1 MGTQNNYKHTA
12 TLIIKFLKNEL
23 TGQEALD
30 FERWLNASME
40 NRELV
45 ESFRNT
51 KDVQKEIS
59 YLHGT
64 DIDGGWAAISSRI
77 TERSAKRML
86 WSSAWKYS
94 AAAVLL
100 ITVGFGAYKYSQ
112 QSADAAV
119 HMTSQVADVLPG
131 SKKAILNMADGSE
144 ISLNESSLRLNGPDK
159 KMDVHAYQGLL
170 VFNQTAKTS
179 RKGYNTV
186 KTPRAGEYRMILPD
200 GTKIWLNAASSIAFA
215 TDFNKTNR
223 KVILK
228 GEAYFEVAHNKAL
241 PFKVDFN
248 ETEVEVLGTHFN
260 ISSFGGKSRTTLIQG
275 SIKITEAGKKQMLMP
290 GESASVED
298 GALAISQA
306 NMQKSIAWTEGT
318 FYFDG
323 DTMPEIMN
331 QIFRWYDVEVKYKG
345 KAIEKKYS
353 GNIRRQA
360 TLKQTLEMLNAV
372 SGIKFS
378 LEDRTVTVDYDK

>member
-1 MGTQNNYKHTA
+1 MGTQSNYKHTA

-30 FERWLNASME
+30 FERWLNASTE

-51 KDVQKEIS
+51 RDVQKEIS

-64 DIDGGWAAISSRI
+64 DIDEGWAAISSRI
-77 TERSAKRML
+77 TERPAKRML
-86 WSSAWKYS
+86 WNSAWKYS

-100 ITVGFGAYKYSQ
+100 ITVGFGLYRYNQ
-112 QSADAAV
+112 QSSDAAQV
-119 HMTSQVADVLPG
+119 TSKVADVMPG
-131 SKKAILNMADGSE
+131 SKKAVLSMADGSE
-144 ISLNESSLRLNGPDK
+144 ISLNEASLRLNGADK

-170 VFNQTAKTS
+170 VFNQTSKTI

-275 SIKITEAGKKQMLMP
+275 SIKITEAGKKQMLIP
-290 GESASVED
+290 GETASVED

-345 KAIEKKYS
+345 KPIEKKYS

-378 LEDRTVTVDYDK
+378 LEGRTVTVDYDK